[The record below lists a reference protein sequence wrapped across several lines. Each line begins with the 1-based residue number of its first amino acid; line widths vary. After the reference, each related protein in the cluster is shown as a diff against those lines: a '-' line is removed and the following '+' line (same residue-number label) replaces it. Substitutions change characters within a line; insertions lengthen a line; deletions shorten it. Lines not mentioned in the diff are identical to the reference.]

1 MKPGDEIEV
10 SSDEEGFKG
19 SWSRAILED
28 PLPQSGTKKLNV
40 SLLANDGGSTTTTRK
55 ATYRRFL
62 RPIPPENL
70 FTAAVEFEEGCVVE
84 ASKRGGWWTG
94 LVFKKINHE
103 DVVWVY
109 FNSPPDLL
117 QFKTGQLR
125 QHFDWVKQEW
135 IRPKNKVFLSN
146 KQSTFRCGT
155 MVEVRLNDDDDV
167 WVPSVIVKEM
177 VSRKSFIVK
186 PLKYLSWDD
195 DGEESKPNRT
205 VGLSSIRLT
214 PPPLTVSAKRYGLM
228 ESVEVFIDPGWRQGR
243 VKGVLCDNSYT
254 VCLKGGNESLLFK
267 HDDIRPSQ
275 DSVLRNTSQVTA
287 ADTPQ
292 TSLSAEEN
300 GEMEVSEEHSR
311 GDDNRKRKR
320 GEVEHNP
327 DLSETTATASVSSLT
342 SSPASTAT
350 ALNQTETGTEEI
362 TVQPE
367 SSEECNIRKRTREH
381 NLGSST
387 PVVQPKDTTLVL
399 PFVKKSPFWKILET
413 SEVFQ
418 RAPQSP
424 HFSPLVKESKEQFR
438 EGLAFGMMLTYSS
451 LLESFKDLEPH
462 VPISELN
469 SLKASLAEL
478 EKHGFSVS
486 APLARINKLL
496 SLKETQLKKMEE
508 RNSFNREIM
517 ALEEGVGEM
526 EHKILELERQQ
537 VALKEQRDAAYQN
550 VCQIQSFA
558 RDNGIELDNLES
570 EFKATSSA
578 PWGET

>member
-1 MKPGDEIEV
+1 M
-10 SSDEEGFKG
+10 
-19 SWSRAILED
+19 
-28 PLPQSGTKKLNV
+28 NV
-40 SLLANDGGSTTTTRK
+40 LG
-55 ATYRRFL
+55 
-62 RPIPPENL
+62 L
-70 FTAAVEFEEGCVVE
+70 FF
-84 ASKRGGWWTG
+84 S
-94 LVFKKINHE
+94 
-103 DVVWVY
+103 
-109 FNSPPDLL
+109 
-117 QFKTGQLR
+117 
-125 QHFDWVKQEW
+125 
-135 IRPKNKVFLSN
+135 
-146 KQSTFRCGT
+146 
-155 MVEVRLNDDDDV
+155 
-167 WVPSVIVKEM
+167 
-177 VSRKSFIVK
+177 
-186 PLKYLSWDD
+186 
-195 DGEESKPNRT
+195 
-205 VGLSSIRLT
+205 
-214 PPPLTVSAKRYGLM
+214 
-228 ESVEVFIDPGWRQGR
+228 
-243 VKGVLCDNSYT
+243 
-254 VCLKGGNESLLFK
+254 
-267 HDDIRPSQ
+267 
-275 DSVLRNTSQVTA
+275 
-287 ADTPQ
+287 
-292 TSLSAEEN
+292 
-300 GEMEVSEEHSR
+300 
-311 GDDNRKRKR
+311 
-320 GEVEHNP
+320 
-327 DLSETTATASVSSLT
+327 ATAFVSSLT

-362 TVQPE
+362 TVQPVSNTRDVKLNLSLLQHCHSFTFFSSLLYWWLTIIISFGMQE

-570 EFKATSSA
+570 EFKATSST
-578 PWGET
+578 PW